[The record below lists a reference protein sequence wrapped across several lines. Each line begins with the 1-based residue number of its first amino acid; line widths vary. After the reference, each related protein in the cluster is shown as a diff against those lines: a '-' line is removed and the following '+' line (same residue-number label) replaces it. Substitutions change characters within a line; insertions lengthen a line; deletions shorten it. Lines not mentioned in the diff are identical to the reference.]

1 MCPRL
6 FQAPEKGEEILRLF
20 CCSLRS
26 SARKTITL
34 TKTADAGCSDDP
46 NEKEDSEY
54 AFCINVCID
63 MKTKYAEGSSLGQS
77 WAFKTPEKKDSK
89 NQEVVFGSKVCKRR
103 VSKTTTSKQ
112 AKR

>member
-1 MCPRL
+1 M
-6 FQAPEKGEEILRLF
+6 F
-20 CCSLRS
+20 SVRS

-34 TKTADAGCSDDP
+34 TKTADAGCSEDI

-77 WAFKTPEKKDSK
+77 WAFKTPEKNVIK
-89 NQEVVFGSKVCKRR
+89 NEEMISGSKVYKRR
-103 VSKTTTSKQ
+103 ASKTTTNKQSK
-112 AKR
+112 K